1 MLYVVYT
8 VLFQWSNLKERIEEG
23 GMETK
28 LRGIRNHF
36 LYRET
41 ETTGVV
47 MESRLEQVTQQNSK
61 AFCQCV
67 RLTGRQACDR

>member
-1 MLYVVYT
+1 
-8 VLFQWSNLKERIEEG
+8 
-23 GMETK
+23 METK